1 MPEKKRKLLWQIFPS
16 FLIVMVLSLTAVTWY
31 STGFFRKYY
40 LVNSEADLT
49 TQGTLIRRELFGH
62 SPDRVN
68 KICKEIGRAT
78 QTRVTVVLPSGR
90 VIGDSFGIVREM
102 ENHLIRPEIASALK
116 GGKGV
121 SVRHSDTLGQ
131 KMMYVALPMEIRG
144 RISAVVRTA
153 VSVSNIDSE
162 IRSVQKNI
170 IAALVVTLLAA
181 AGVGLLVSRRITRP
195 IEEMLAGARGFATG
209 DLSRRLVVPDTEELS
224 LLATTMNQMAGRLDE
239 KIQSAENRTMELEAV
254 LSSMKEGVIAID
266 LNEGILMVNR
276 AAARIFDAPAR
287 ELTGRNVHEIARN
300 YDLQQFL
307 NKALASHDAVE
318 EDILFTGKRERVFN
332 IHSTALCNSRGG
344 RMGTLVIFHDITRI
358 RRLETMHKDF
368 AANVSHEL
376 KTPLTALKG
385 FVETLQD
392 LDGEEVME
400 KRSKF
405 LTILEKNV
413 NRLIA
418 LVDDLMVLSRLERKE
433 GVVPVFDPEDL
444 APVVNSALSACRYMA
459 DKRDIRLH
467 AEVSDD
473 PFALMDPLL
482 IEQAV
487 VNLVNNAL
495 KYSEPGS
502 EVSVEGGEKEGYAV
516 IRVTDSGPGISQ
528 EHLPRIFERFYRV
541 DRARSRELGGTGLG
555 LAIVK
560 HIVQYHGG
568 EIRVES
574 APGKGSGFEIRLPLA

>member
-1 MPEKKRKLLWQIFPS
+1 MPEKKRKLLWHIFPS
-16 FLIVMVLSLTAVTWY
+16 FLLIMVVSLTVVTWY

-40 LVNSEADLT
+40 LVNTETDLT
-49 TQGTLIRRELFGH
+49 TQGTLILREISGPPH
-62 SPDRVN
+62 DRVN
-68 KICKEIGRAT
+68 GICKEIGRVT

-90 VIGDSFGIVREM
+90 VIGDSFGTVPEM
-102 ENHLIRPEIASALK
+102 ENHRDRPEIAAALK
-116 GGKGV
+116 GDKGV
-121 SVRHSDTLGQ
+121 SVRYSDTLGK
-131 KMMYVALPMEIRG
+131 KMMYVAQPMESQG
-144 RISAVVRTA
+144 RVAGVVRTA

-170 IAALVVTLLAA
+170 VAALVVTVIAA

-195 IEEMLAGARGFATG
+195 LEEMRAGARGFATG
-209 DLSRRLVVPDTEELS
+209 DLTRRLAVPDTEELS

-239 KIQSAENRTMELEAV
+239 KIQSAETRTMELEAV

-287 ELTGRNVHEIARN
+287 ELTNRNVHEIARN

-318 EDILFTGKRERVFN
+318 EDILFTGTREHVFN
-332 IHSTALCNSRGG
+332 IHSTALCNCRGG

-376 KTPLTALKG
+376 KTPLTSLKG

-392 LDGEEVME
+392 LDEKEVLE
-400 KRSKF
+400 KRRKF
-405 LTILEKNV
+405 LTILEKNA

-433 GVVPVFDPEDL
+433 GLVPVFDPEEL
-444 APVVNSALSACRYMA
+444 TPVVNTALSACKYMA
-459 DKRDIRLH
+459 ENRGIILQAAVSH
-467 AEVSDD
+467 APSV
-473 PFALMDPLL
+473 LMDPLL
-482 IEQAV
+482 MEQAV
-487 VNLVNNAL
+487 VNLVNNAI

-516 IRVTDSGPGISQ
+516 IRVVDSGPGISS

-541 DRARSRELGGTGLG
+541 DRARSREMGGTGLG

-560 HIVQYHGG
+560 HIVQYHAG

-574 APGKGSGFEIRLPLA
+574 TPGKGSVFEIRLPLA

>member
-1 MPEKKRKLLWQIFPS
+1 MPEKKRKLLWHIFPA
-16 FLIVMVLSLTAVTWY
+16 FLLIMVVSLTVVTWY

-40 LVNSEADLT
+40 LVNTETDLT
-49 TQGTLIRRELFGH
+49 TQGTLILREISGPPH
-62 SPDRVN
+62 DRVN
-68 KICKEIGRAT
+68 AICKEIGGVT

-90 VIGDSFGIVREM
+90 VIGDSFGNVLEM
-102 ENHLIRPEIASALK
+102 ENHRIRPEIAAALK
-116 GGKGV
+116 GDKGV
-121 SVRHSDTLGQ
+121 SVRYSDTLGK
-131 KMMYVALPMEIRG
+131 KMMYVALPMESQGGIAG
-144 RISAVVRTA
+144 VVRTA

-170 IAALVVTLLAA
+170 VAALVVTVLAA
-181 AGVGLLVSRRITRP
+181 AGMGLLVSRRITRP
-195 IEEMLAGARGFATG
+195 LEEMRAGARAFATG
-209 DLSRRLVVPDTEELS
+209 DLTRRLAVPDTEELS

-254 LSSMKEGVIAID
+254 LSSMEEGVIAID

-287 ELTGRNVHEIARN
+287 ELTNRNVHEIARN

-318 EDILFTGKRERVFN
+318 EDIIFTGTREHVFN
-332 IHSTALCNSRGG
+332 IHSTALCNCRGG

-376 KTPLTALKG
+376 KTPLTSLKG

-392 LDGEEVME
+392 LDEKEVLE

-405 LTILEKNV
+405 LTILEKNA

-433 GVVPVFDPEDL
+433 GLVPVFDPEEL
-444 APVVNSALSACRYMA
+444 TPVVNSALSACKYMA
-459 DKRDIRLH
+459 EKRGILLH
-467 AEVSDD
+467 AVVSHD
-473 PFALMDPLL
+473 PSVLMDPLL
-482 IEQAV
+482 MEQAV

-502 EVSVEGGEKEGYAV
+502 EVSIEGEEKEGYGV
-516 IRVTDSGPGISQ
+516 IRVVDSGPGIAS

-541 DRARSRELGGTGLG
+541 DRARSREMGGTGLG

-560 HIVQYHGG
+560 HIVQYHAG

-574 APGKGSGFEIRLPLA
+574 TPGKGSVFEIRLPLA

>member
-1 MPEKKRKLLWQIFPS
+1 MAEKKRKLVWHIFPS
-16 FLIVMVLSLTAVTWY
+16 FLLIMVVSLSAVTWY
-31 STGFFRKYY
+31 STGFFREYY
-40 LVNSEADLT
+40 LVNSETDLT
-49 TQGTLIRRELFGH
+49 TQGTLIRREMFGH
-62 SPDRVN
+62 SRDRVN
-68 KICKEIGRAT
+68 EICKEIGRLT
-78 QTRVTVVLPSGR
+78 RTRVTVVLPSGR
-90 VIGDSFGIVREM
+90 VIGDSFGRVPEM
-102 ENHLIRPEIASALK
+102 ENHRGRPEIAEALK

-121 SVRHSDTLGQ
+121 SVRYSATLDR
-131 KMMYVALPMEIRG
+131 KMMYVALPMESRG
-144 RISAVVRTA
+144 RVSAVVRTS
-153 VSVSNIDSE
+153 VSVSNIDNE

-170 IAALVVTLLAA
+170 VAALVVTVLAA
-181 AGVGLLVSRRITRP
+181 AGAGLVVSRRITRP
-195 IEEMLAGARGFATG
+195 LEEMRAGARGFATG
-209 DLSRRLVVPDTEELS
+209 DRTRRLAVPDTEELS
-224 LLATTMNQMAGRLDE
+224 LLATTMNRMAERLDE
-239 KIQSAENRTMELEAV
+239 KIQSAETRTMELEAV

-266 LNEGILMVNR
+266 LNEKILMVNR
-276 AAARIFDAPAR
+276 AAAGIFDSPVEA
-287 ELTGRNVHEIARN
+287 LTNRNVVEIARN

-307 NKALASHDAVE
+307 NKALASHDSVE
-318 EDILFTGKRERVFN
+318 EDILFTGGREHVFN

-376 KTPLTALKG
+376 KTPLTSLKG

-392 LDGEEVME
+392 LDGAEVLE

-405 LTILEKNV
+405 LSILEKNV

-433 GVVPVFDPEDL
+433 GVVPVFDPEAL
-444 APVVNSALSACRYMA
+444 TPVVNTALSACKCMA
-459 DKRDIRLH
+459 QKRGIVLH
-467 AEVSDD
+467 AAVSHAVS
-473 PFALMDPLL
+473 ALMDPLL
-482 IEQAV
+482 MEQAV

-516 IRVTDSGPGISQ
+516 IRVIDSGPGINK

-541 DRARSRELGGTGLG
+541 DRARSREMGGTGLG

-568 EIRVES
+568 EIRVAS
-574 APGKGSGFEIRLPLA
+574 TPGKGSVFEIRLPLA